1 MKILLIE
8 NDQKVIQKLSRLL
21 NQNHFESFPTYNGEI
36 GLDEALS
43 GIYDA
48 VIIDTVLP
56 DCSGL
61 DLLKQIRKNGL
72 SVPILLLS
80 PKCSVVEKVH
90 GLNSGADDFL
100 EKPFAGTE
108 LFARLCAISR
118 RKGELIQDNA
128 IAFMQLSL
136 NLNTYELT
144 DADDSVRLSNKEFEI
159 MKYFILHGH
168 NICNKE
174 ELLTRLWGF
183 ENSTSENNLEV
194 YITYLRRKLKLLNS
208 EVKIHCIKNVG
219 YHLMCDE
226 EE

>member
-8 NDQKVIQKLSRLL
+8 NDQKVILKLCRIL
-21 NQNHFESFPTYNGEI
+21 NQNHFGSFPTNNGEM

-48 VIIDTVLP
+48 IVLDTVLP

-61 DLLKQIRKNGL
+61 DVLNQIRKSGL

-80 PKCSVVEKVH
+80 PKCSVLEKVH

-100 EKPFAGTE
+100 EKPFASTE

-118 RKGELIQDNA
+118 RKGELIQDNS
-128 IAFMQLSL
+128 IAFLQLSL
-136 NLNTYELT
+136 NLNTYELN

-159 MKYFILHGH
+159 MKYLISHGH

-174 ELLTRLWGF
+174 ELLTKLWGF

-194 YITYLRRKLKLLNS
+194 YITYLRRKLKLLHS

-219 YHLMCDE
+219 YHLMSKE
-226 EE
+226 E